1 MTALLLSSLN
11 LNNIV
16 NSWFMKIYWST
27 NNISYEEG
35 KIWRKWR
42 KQILSFVSSDYE
54 NKPGVDSVLVILI
67 SVSDY
72 WHRCRFWPQ
81 EKSIFTNCNKN
92 LTVSGL
98 NLFELILRL
107 CFRIFR
113 ELFDP
118 IVMLY
123 GKNYFFPFQNIHQWL
138 LVRCCSC
145 LLKINDSGRWQCET
159 GGYWQVSHVDC
170 KSL

>member
-1 MTALLLSSLN
+1 MKYFQQLKTELVLTEKIKYFWRKRDEWMTALLLSSLN
-11 LNNIV
+11 LNYIV
-16 NSWFMKIYWST
+16 TSWFMKIYWST

-54 NKPGVDSVLVILI
+54 NKPGVDRVLVILI

-72 WHRCRFWPQ
+72 WHRCIVWPQ

-98 NLFELILRL
+98 NLFELFLRL
-107 CFRIFR
+107 GFRIFR

-118 IVMLY
+118 IKMLY
-123 GKNYFFPFQNIHQWL
+123 GKNYFCVSEYPPVTSGEVL
-138 LVRCCSC
+138 L
-145 LLKINDSGRWQCET
+145 LFT
-159 GGYWQVSHVDC
+159 
-170 KSL
+170 